1 MIRALIVDDSLLVRT
16 VLRDL
21 LGQDPQITV
30 VGEADNG
37 LDAVQKTL
45 ELKPNIVIMDLLMPV
60 MDGLDA
66 VIEIMSE
73 CPTPILML
81 SESVD
86 QSGAGPS
93 AFNAIRFGALDV
105 MAKPAGLANSG
116 FGPQAKTLVEKVKV
130 LSRIRVMHHFKREK
144 RFPVAEPPPAL
155 GPRKIL
161 AIGASTGGPKAV
173 MQIMSE
179 LPAGC
184 DAWVLIVQHIAKGF
198 SSGFAAWLD
207 KESSFRVRLAEHG
220 DTPEKGVALVAPDHF
235 HTEFRD
241 GRIVLSD
248 APPVHNCRPAVDPLF
263 MSLSRSAIASETV
276 AVLLTG
282 MGTDGANGLGALRR
296 AGAMTIAEDEE
307 TCAIYGMPRAAIER
321 DAALM
326 VVPLP
331 EIAPLL
337 AGIFN
342 YVEPAK
348 RA

>member
-1 MIRALIVDDSLLVRT
+1 MIRVLIVDDYLLVRT

-21 LGQDPQITV
+21 FTQDPALQV
-30 VGEADNG
+30 VAEAQNG
-37 LDAVQKTL
+37 LEAVQKVL
-45 ELKPNIVIMDLLMPV
+45 ELKPDIIVMDLLMPV

-86 QSGAGPS
+86 KSSPGPS

-105 MAKPAGLANSG
+105 MAKPAGLATTG
-116 FGPQAKTLVEKVKV
+116 FGPQAKTLVDKIKI
-130 LSRIRVMHHFKREK
+130 LARIRVMHHFRRE
-144 RFPVAEPPPAL
+144 RAPRDIAPPPAV

-161 AIGASTGGPKAV
+161 AVGASTGGPKAV
-173 MQIMSE
+173 MQVMSGI
-179 LPAGC
+179 PAGC
-184 DAWVLIVQHIAKGF
+184 DAWVVIVQHIAKGF
-198 SSGFAAWLD
+198 SAGFAAWLNN
-207 KESSFRVRLAEHG
+207 ESGFTVRLAEDG
-220 DTPEKGVALVAPDHF
+220 DVPEKGVALVAPDHY
-235 HTEFRD
+235 HTEFVD

-248 APPVHNCRPAVDPLF
+248 GPPVNSCRPAVDPLF
-263 MSLSRSAIASETV
+263 LSLGRSTLAPETV

-282 MGTDGANGLGALRR
+282 MGSDGARGLAALRD

-307 TCAIYGMPRAAIER
+307 TCAIYGMPRAAIESG
-321 DAALM
+321 AAQM

-337 AGIFN
+337 TGIFN
-342 YVEPAK
+342 FDD
-348 RA
+348 